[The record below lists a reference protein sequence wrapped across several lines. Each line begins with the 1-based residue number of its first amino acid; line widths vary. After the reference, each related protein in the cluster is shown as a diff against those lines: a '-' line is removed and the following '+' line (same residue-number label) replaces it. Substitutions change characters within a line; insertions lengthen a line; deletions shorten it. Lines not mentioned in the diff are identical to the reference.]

1 MKKTLPLI
9 LGVGLFGFGIF
20 GLNGESGES
29 KVEAKTRTNVY
40 TVDGKNLFSSHL
52 VQQIE
57 TPATTQKNNSENN
70 ANFKDESY
78 SFSLDLEFVD
88 FESNIEYKD
97 EQAAKE
103 HLQLVMNYLND
114 ITKNGTDFS
123 AAARLQNDSE
133 WKKFVDNIANLKY
146 NDFSRSEILND
157 LSIAGALI
165 LQVERHYDEPSLTFL
180 YEVIY
185 DLNSNVNGGESKF
198 NVTRS
203 FGNKEN
209 FPEVYKYLQSK
220 I

>member
-9 LGVGLFGFGIF
+9 LGVGLFSYGIF
-20 GLNGESGES
+20 GLTVDSGES

-40 TVDGKNLFSSHL
+40 TVDGKNLFSSHPN
-52 VQQIE
+52 QRIKTQ
-57 TPATTQKNNSENN
+57 ATTQINNSQNRP
-70 ANFKDESY
+70 NFKDESY

-88 FESNIEYKD
+88 FESNVEYKD

-103 HLQLVMNYLND
+103 HLHLVMNYLNE

-123 AAARLQNDSE
+123 SATRMQNDSE

-146 NDFSRSEILND
+146 DDFSQSEILND